1 MYGIHLK
8 TGIFI
13 VDCILESPVR
23 LSEANPMLHTSLNT
37 VHYVSGQEVLFGVS
51 LLIGLLQFR

>member
-13 VDCILESPVR
+13 VDILESPVR